1 MNAMQTL
8 TEQQAFLVLNAL
20 PNIGPIT
27 LNRLLAELGGDPRAV
42 FTAGVRRL
50 ESVRGV
56 GPAISSTIANWQTHF
71 DLPREE
77 ERMAKSN
84 ATFIT
89 TRDPAYPKLLKE
101 INDPPIGLYRKGQY
115 DFAQPSIAIVGSR
128 RTTLYGQA
136 VAKKFGAELARL
148 GFCIVSGLARGIDT
162 AAHEGALSVGGK
174 TAAVLGCGIDIVYP
188 PENLDLYRRIEESGA
203 VVSEFPFTRRA
214 DRQSFAMR
222 NRIVAGM
229 CAAIIVV
236 ESDVGGG
243 SMITAKFAG
252 EQGRLVYAVPG
263 RIDQATSAGCHQL
276 IRDGATLLT
285 SVDDILSE
293 LNYLDGLQPQ
303 RIPPK
308 NGETGDQGEEAGGE
322 EGKAKRTTQLSEAE
336 EAVLAC
342 FSGGGI
348 LSLDSLAAQTGRN
361 AGELSATLMM
371 LELKRCVAKRADGNF
386 EGR

>member
-1 MNAMQTL
+1 MGGRMGESL
-8 TEQQAFLVLNAL
+8 SEEQAFLILNAL
-20 PNIGPIT
+20 PNIGPVT
-27 LNRLLAELGGDPRAV
+27 LNRVLAELGGDPRAV
-42 FTAGVRRL
+42 FAAGVRRL

-56 GPAISSTIANWQTHF
+56 GPVISSTIASWWEHF
-71 DLPREE
+71 DLSREE
-77 ERMAKSN
+77 DRMAKS
-84 ATFIT
+84 AVMFVT
-89 TRDPAYPKLLKE
+89 TRDAAYPKLLKE
-101 INDPPIGLYRKGQY
+101 INDPPIGLYRKGGY
-115 DFAQPSIAIVGSR
+115 DFAQPCIAIVGSR

-148 GFCIVSGLARGIDT
+148 GFCVVSGLARGIDT

-188 PENLDLYRRIEESGA
+188 PENLELFRRIEAEGA
-203 VVSEFPFTRRA
+203 ILSEFPFTRRA

-252 EQGRLVYAVPG
+252 DQGRLVFAVPG

-285 SVDDILSE
+285 SVDDVLSE
-293 LNYLDGLQPQ
+293 LSYLKGLQPKP
-303 RIPPK
+303 IPPK
-308 NGETGDQGEEAGGE
+308 AGAEAGGGE
-322 EGKAKRTTQLSEAE
+322 EEVEGSLMLSDGER
-336 EAVLAC
+336 AVLTC

-348 LSLDSLAAQTGRN
+348 LSLDALAEQTGRGV
-361 AGELSATLMM
+361 GELSATLMM
-371 LELKRCVAKRADGNF
+371 LELKRRVAKRADGQF
-386 EGR
+386 EAR